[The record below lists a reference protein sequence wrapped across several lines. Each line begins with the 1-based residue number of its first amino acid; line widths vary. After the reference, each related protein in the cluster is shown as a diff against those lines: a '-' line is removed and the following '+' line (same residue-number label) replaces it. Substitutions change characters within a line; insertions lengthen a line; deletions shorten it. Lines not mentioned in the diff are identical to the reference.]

1 MAFPATQSIW
11 IHTLEL
17 ALAASLSRMP
27 TKLLEMKIYNVSL
40 PGRIARLPWPALNKH
55 HRRPEMR
62 KVWSDESDS
71 DKTWRW
77 INYWWF
83 VKTEIGL
90 TKSLFVFRSKDVEG
104 KFVKKKV
111 RTDKLEDTHH
121 GFYLLVP
128 EVCHQSWPVVDE
140 SWSVSQQCVDG
151 DLGGDPDIGE
161 WQTSTRGLP
170 LADVHQPLT
179 GWSRLE

>member
-62 KVWSDESDS
+62 KVLHS
-71 DKTWRW
+71 KMT
-77 INYWWF
+77 
-83 VKTEIGL
+83 L
-90 TKSLFVFRSKDVEG
+90 TLIKVDVELI
-104 KFVKKKV
+104 
-111 RTDKLEDTHH
+111 D
-121 GFYLLVP
+121 Y
-128 EVCHQSWPVVDE
+128 
-140 SWSVSQQCVDG
+140 
-151 DLGGDPDIGE
+151 
-161 WQTSTRGLP
+161 
-170 LADVHQPLT
+170 
-179 GWSRLE
+179 